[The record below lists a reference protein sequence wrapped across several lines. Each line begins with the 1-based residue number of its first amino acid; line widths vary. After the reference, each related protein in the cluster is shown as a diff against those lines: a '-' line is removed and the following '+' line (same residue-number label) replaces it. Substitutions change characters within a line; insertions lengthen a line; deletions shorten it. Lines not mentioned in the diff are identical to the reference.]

1 MLAKTAYLSSGT
13 FTATY
18 WWPDKIS
25 MYQVS
30 FWSATTTV
38 FPSADP
44 FSSMTFASS
53 SIASRA
59 DFARGKITSNIAASG
74 RPSALR
80 GSFASTFLFGIAV
93 TVDVIETPASLKP
106 CSPKAPLLPSPR
118 AES

>member
-1 MLAKTAYLSSGT
+1 
-13 FTATY
+13 
-18 WWPDKIS
+18 

-44 FSSMTFASS
+44 FSSITLPSNSM
-53 SIASRA
+53 ASRA
-59 DFARGKITSNIAASG
+59 VFARGKITSSIAASG
-74 RPSALR
+74 RPSAFR
-80 GSFASTFLFGIAV
+80 GSFSNTFLFGIAV
-93 TVDVIETPASLKP
+93 TVAVIETPASLKP